1 MQADCLLFLSLYD
14 SLVFILF
21 LRRMMPEMAI
31 LNYYNINKY
40 YTYEISIFSQ
50 CPLANESCVYPLGSA
65 C

>member
-1 MQADCLLFLSLYD
+1 
-14 SLVFILF
+14 
-21 LRRMMPEMAI
+21 MAI